1 MASPTFRTS
10 ALNHCLL
17 LLCIIITIGTISFSR
32 AVPTSSSCDPHFGG
46 RCLCGIGNYEGHQ
59 RYIVN
64 CTDAGFTSTD
74 VLVHMP
80 AETQVLLFT
89 GNRIGEL
96 PPNVFGS
103 INDYPHLTVID
114 MSNNH
119 IREIRGKAYHHVAS
133 VELLI
138 LNHNNLTI
146 ASDADADDAAAAAP
160 ALDDFNHHHPR
171 VFSNF
176 FNLRSLHLTNA
187 FADNTS
193 AALSRDLHDIFVN
206 SNLTRLAKLHLEQ
219 NEIVRFAD
227 RSVFCDLPAL
237 RELYLADNLLT
248 EVNFNV
254 ACMRQLHFLNLER
267 NRFEQVRA
275 RDLQLLDRVQE
286 ERRRSPTA
294 DDLLVDWNLNPF
306 VCDCQ
311 LRPFVEWLGRTV
323 VAVRN
328 REQLTCQH
336 RSDRVLGLNGNRPS
350 VLDHPSTDRRSEP
363 LLDYEAPVCQLASS
377 QRQPTATG
385 HVIALAVLL
394 GAFSALL
401 LVLIVS
407 VGYMSRERIRRWFT
421 PMLSAVS
428 KKVQYTTIS
437 NEEQCPEVHV

>member
-1 MASPTFRTS
+1 MAPQTFSMPGHLHLLIIVISIICIAFTA
-10 ALNHCLL
+10 AL
-17 LLCIIITIGTISFSR
+17 SKF
-32 AVPTSSSCDPHFGG
+32 ACDPHFNG
-46 RCLCGIGNYEGHQ
+46 RCTCGIGNYEGYQ

-64 CTDAGFTSTD
+64 CTDAGFTSTA

-80 AETQVLLFT
+80 AETQVLIFT
-89 GNRIGEL
+89 GNRIDEL

-103 INDYPHLTVID
+103 INDYPRLSVID

-146 ASDADADDAAAAAP
+146 ASNDDEDDDDDGGDGGS
-160 ALDDFNHHHPR
+160 DDFNYHHPR

-176 FNLRSLHLTNA
+176 FNLQSLHLTNA

-206 SNLTRLAKLHLEQ
+206 SNLTKLVKLHLEQ

-227 RSVFCDLPAL
+227 RNVFCDLPAL
-237 RELYLADNLLT
+237 RELYLADNLLS

-254 ACMRQLHFLNLER
+254 TCMRKLHFLNLER
-267 NRFEQVRA
+267 NRFELVRTK
-275 RDLQLLDRVQE
+275 DLQLLDRLQE
-286 ERRRSPTA
+286 LQRRPDSTA
-294 DDLLVDWNLNPF
+294 EELLVDWNLNPF

-311 LRPFVEWLGRTV
+311 LRPFVEWLSRTV
-323 VAVRN
+323 VSVRN
-328 REQLTCQH
+328 REQMTCQH
-336 RSDRVLGLNGNRPS
+336 RHDHVFAAGNAARQRIDERS
-350 VLDHPSTDRRSEP
+350 RREP
-363 LLDYEAPVCQLASS
+363 LLDYEAPQCQLMTSRPA
-377 QRQPTATG
+377 ATG
-385 HVIALAVLL
+385 HVIALAILL

-421 PMLSAVS
+421 PMLTAVS
-428 KKVQYTTIS
+428 KKVQYTTIR
-437 NEEQCPEVHV
+437 NEDQCPEVHV